1 MPPSRPIS
9 PVEQLNMLSAID
21 EETTR
26 QRPEPKKEE
35 VEVKILDTNFFRFS
49 KTFSSRPALL
59 VLHHQGCSIAHD
71 RPSIVGAIRSFLFAH
86 RC

>member
-9 PVEQLNMLSAID
+9 PVEQLTMLSAID

-35 VEVKILDTNFFRFS
+35 VEVKNSRNEFF
-49 KTFSSRPALL
+49 
-59 VLHHQGCSIAHD
+59 
-71 RPSIVGAIRSFLFAH
+71 SFF
-86 RC
+86 